1 MTEKNNTTFHE
12 EQQFRQTWVWIIII
26 FPTII
31 LWYIA
36 IQELIFGNQVGNNPV
51 SKEMIFAFWLG
62 FGVLFPLFF
71 RKLKLITRV
80 RQDGVYIRFAPF
92 HFSFKKILLDDL
104 SRHYVHTYDPIGE
117 YGGWGIKYGKMGKA
131 YNVSGNRGVQLEF
144 ADRKSILIGSQKPEQ
159 LDSAIEQYLKNHVKN
174 EFNIK
179 ERRETI

>member
-1 MTEKNNTTFHE
+1 M
-12 EQQFRQTWVWIIII
+12 
-26 FPTII
+26 
-31 LWYIA
+31 
-36 IQELIFGNQVGNNPV
+36 
-51 SKEMIFAFWLG
+51 
-62 FGVLFPLFF
+62 
-71 RKLKLITRV
+71 
-80 RQDGVYIRFAPF
+80 
-92 HFSFKKILLDDL
+92 